1 MALAL
6 ALPCRLLQRGSAST
20 LPCRKPATGPE
31 KIRFVCATRES
42 QKQFFKKSPLGRSL
56 PFYRAFPPRRRIE
69 LRLFKENAEGLPS
82 IYNTAI
88 EEAKAD
94 PAILVFIHDDV
105 YLSDYY
111 WAERLLDGLRLFD
124 IVGLAGNRRRA
135 SGQASWM
142 YLDGEFKRDRDENLS
157 GVIGHGEGFPDLIEL
172 SVYGPPGQQVAL
184 LDGVMLAVRSDLLI
198 ESGLRFDTR
207 FTFDFYDMDF
217 CRQAELRGLRM
228 GTWPISMIHGS
239 AGNLGGEAWRAAYR
253 QYLVKYGEA

>member
-1 MALAL
+1 
-6 ALPCRLLQRGSAST
+6 
-20 LPCRKPATGPE
+20 
-31 KIRFVCATRES
+31 
-42 QKQFFKKSPLGRSL
+42 
-56 PFYRAFPPRRRIE
+56 
-69 LRLFKENAEGLPS
+69 
-82 IYNTAI
+82 
-88 EEAKAD
+88 
-94 PAILVFIHDDV
+94 
-105 YLSDYY
+105 
-111 WAERLLDGLRLFD
+111 
-124 IVGLAGNRRRA
+124 
-135 SGQASWM
+135 M
-142 YLDGEFKRDRDENLS
+142 YLNGEFKRDRDENLT
-157 GVIGHGEGFPDLIEL
+157 GVIGHGAGFPDLIEL